1 MEPNGVRGNLDTLIL
16 AALAGSPTHGYH
28 VIGRIRDRSS
38 GAFDLAEG
46 TVYPAL
52 HRLEAG
58 DYLSS
63 NWEEIDGRRRKVY
76 SVTARGRRR
85 LAEDRSRWKA
95 FSALMTVALGGD
107 SV

>member
-1 MEPNGVRGNLDTLIL
+1 MDTNGVRGNLDTLIL
-16 AALAGSPTHGYH
+16 AALVDSPTHGYN
-28 VIGRIRDRSS
+28 VIGRIRDRSA

-76 SVTARGRRR
+76 SVTASGRRR
-85 LAEDRSRWKA
+85 LAEDRSRWKT
-95 FSALMTVALGGD
+95 FSALM
-107 SV
+107 